1 MKRLVLVSTLFFWMT
16 NTYGQKVFEKDFT
29 RPEATEIW
37 KPVPKIVT
45 PGSGNA
51 PPSDAIVLFDGT
63 NLDAWVMAKDGTAAA
78 WHLKDGVMTV
88 NRDVGDIQTVQK
100 FGDAQIHIEF
110 QLPVDAK
117 NSANPGNSGNSGVFV
132 QERYEVQI
140 FDSYQNSTPLYSNGQ
155 IGSLYKQAI
164 PMANASSKTG
174 EWNTFDIY
182 YSAPRFRD
190 NGTVEQ
196 PAYITVVHNGVLTLH
211 HFEIQGTIKYIGI
224 PQYEPHGNASL
235 RLQGHGSEV
244 SFRNIWIREL

>member
-29 RPEATEIW
+29 KPEATEIW

-63 NLDAWVMAKDGTAAA
+63 NLDAWVMAKDGTAAS

-88 NRDVGDIQTVQK
+88 NKDVGDIQTVQK

-117 NSANPGNSGNSGVFV
+117 NNAEPGNSGNSGVFV

-155 IGSLYKQAI
+155 IGSL
-164 PMANASSKTG
+164 
-174 EWNTFDIY
+174 
-182 YSAPRFRD
+182 
-190 NGTVEQ
+190 
-196 PAYITVVHNGVLTLH
+196 L
-211 HFEIQGTIKYIGI
+211 
-224 PQYEPHGNASL
+224 
-235 RLQGHGSEV
+235 
-244 SFRNIWIREL
+244 